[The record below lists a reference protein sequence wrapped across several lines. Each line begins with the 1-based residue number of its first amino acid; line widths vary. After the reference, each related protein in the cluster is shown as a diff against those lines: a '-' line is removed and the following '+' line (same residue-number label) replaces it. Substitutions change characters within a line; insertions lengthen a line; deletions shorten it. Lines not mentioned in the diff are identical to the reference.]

1 MYSFS
6 TLICSSSTRKADSR
20 IGALDTALF
29 YKLNESTQLY
39 RLIYTIKRFR
49 KNTSPHIVTRTAWNN
64 NTYPLHLH
72 HHTETRIVYL
82 EMPPFVNGTKPHPRN
97 KFH

>member
-1 MYSFS
+1 M
-6 TLICSSSTRKADSR
+6 CSPSISTRKGDSR

-29 YKLNESTQLY
+29 YALKESKQLY

-49 KNTSPHIVTRTAWNN
+49 KNTSLQIVTSTARNS

-72 HHTETRIVYL
+72 RHTETRIVYL
-82 EMPPFVNGTKPHPRN
+82 EMPPFVNGAKPHSGN